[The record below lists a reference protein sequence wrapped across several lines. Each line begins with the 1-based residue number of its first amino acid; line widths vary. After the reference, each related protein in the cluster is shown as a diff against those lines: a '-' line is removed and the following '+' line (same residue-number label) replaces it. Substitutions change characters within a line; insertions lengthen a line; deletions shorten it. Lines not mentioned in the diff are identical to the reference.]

1 MKILFTDEFLIQY
14 DIIKRLA
21 LNGNIDFSNLAKQ
34 ISLCIKVMHEADNDT
49 APVLKKHL
57 RPHKGAKKEGYLAP
71 PNDKC
76 ISIDLDG
83 EHRLVAYRNGN
94 EAIIISSICHYD
106 TVEKK
111 LLFNDLDSIA
121 KRIKKELSTGGLD
134 LLDPASL
141 AIKEEILLSVK
152 DIDSSAY
159 EIDFNNICP
168 SSPNVYIHNLKR
180 CIKTS
185 VEDNSYYGQ
194 ETSKEGK
201 NSTIRAFF
209 QNNHD
214 FLERTIVNARCF
226 NNVASVVCG
235 NGDLKE
241 TALLKLEL
249 QENLLKNIADV
260 FAFVDNSHLLSLK
273 EKNEIFGELKDTV
286 LNAFNDRHDSIIYG
300 TNESSPEYVLARAID
315 KSFQDK
321 INNDSN
327 LENKSK
333 NKKNALNKR
342 ISKESLFEFE
352 YKDISDKKIKVKSSS
367 PESFYSLAKNYL
379 WNNFIPSK
387 LWNTFFPSKKNK
399 AKNSAS
405 PENKIVKQE
414 ENITKTDKN
423 VKEAQTVDKDNSVSQ
438 EQEKTVMCSRMP
450 DMYKSI
456 QEKNKRAEAS
466 KEVEVNEETQEEDPA
481 VARRNVMKKNI
492 ERMEGNKKN
501 NTLGNVNS
509 AGKKGRRAL

>member
-14 DIIKRLA
+14 NIIKRLA

-134 LLDPASL
+134 LFDPASL
-141 AIKEEILLSVK
+141 VIKEEILLSVK
-152 DIDSSAY
+152 DTDSSAY
-159 EIDFNNICP
+159 EIDFNNNICP

-194 ETSKEGK
+194 ETSKEGI
-201 NSTIRAFF
+201 NSTIREFF
-209 QNNHD
+209 RNNHD

-260 FAFVDNSHLLSLK
+260 FAFVDDSSLSWNDK
-273 EKNEIFGELKDTV
+273 GEIFGGLKSTV
-286 LNAFNDRHDSIIYG
+286 LNAFNDSHDRIIYG
-300 TNESSPEYVLARAID
+300 TNESSPEYVLAKAID
-315 KSFQDK
+315 KSFQNK

-327 LENKSK
+327 LQSK
-333 NKKNALNKR
+333 NNR

-352 YKDISDKKIKVKSSS
+352 NKDISDKKIKVKGSS
-367 PESFYSLAKNYL
+367 PEIFFVFAKNL
-379 WNNFIPSK
+379 WNNFLPSK
-387 LWNTFFPSKKNK
+387 LWNTFFPSKKK
-399 AKNSAS
+399 KNNDDSAI
-405 PENKIVKQE
+405 PENKNVKQE
-414 ENITKTDKN
+414 ENIIKT
-423 VKEAQTVDKDNSVSQ
+423 ETIAESQ
-438 EQEKTVMCSRMP
+438 ENQSLNNQVQSLSLERRKYMNNR
-450 DMYKSI
+450 I
-456 QEKNKRAEAS
+456 QLKPEAS
-466 KEVEVNEETQEEDPA
+466 NEETQKSDRMKMMQSNKE
-481 VARRNVMKKNI
+481 RNNACD
-492 ERMEGNKKN
+492 
-501 NTLGNVNS
+501 NVIS
-509 AGKKGRRAL
+509 TSQKKGRSR